1 MSTAG
6 VEHEKCLALKEVY
19 NIVLMYGLEIKLY
32 LRVEPNV
39 NRDDYNSIKK
49 KQIASDYT
57 YTFKSYPF
65 DFNPTSQ
72 QMEKAG
78 ITENVEA
85 IASIPTKYFL
95 DNNLEFDDIDL
106 TRSTVEVKGH
116 TYKIKQ
122 KNRVDQFMDEYL
134 YITLGL
140 DQV

>member
-6 VEHEKCLALKEVY
+6 VEHEKCMALREVY
-19 NIVLMYGLEIKLY
+19 NIVVMYGLAIKLY
-32 LRVEPNV
+32 LRGEPNV

-49 KQIASDYT
+49 KQTGISYT
-57 YTFKSYPF
+57 HTFKAYPF
-65 DFNPTSQ
+65 DFNPTAQ

-95 DNNLEFDDIDL
+95 DNSLEFDDIDMV
-106 TRSTVEVKGH
+106 RATVEVKGH

-122 KNRVDQFMDEYL
+122 KNRVDQYMDEYL

-140 DQV
+140 YQV